1 MTTGGRTALYPS
13 DRYMWIS
20 GTVVLRSAFGL
31 LVAIVLLAAWQM
43 PDLVPFVPFILLGAV
58 GIWALF
64 RRPLLNLTVVLCAFV
79 LTAGFETGIQVS
91 EVLYGL
97 YYLAFLAH
105 WFFTRLILGEGR
117 VFERNEDAVLFAFL
131 VLIVLTVPV
140 TVVFGGSLAGVAREL
155 LAFSVLGFY
164 WPVKE
169 AVTRYRYAL
178 EVMVG
183 VVLFVGA
190 FVLIRNFLNYQEIIA
205 SASYA
210 WQVTRGRA
218 VTNEGL
224 LMVPAI
230 VGISFFLHA
239 RSRAVRWSSV
249 AAVVAFFAGLILT
262 QSRGYWVAFLFG
274 SGVLFLMV
282 PWKKKLKLAAT
293 VAIAALG
300 AFAIGAYLFGD
311 VLVLILTGLFDRFLS
326 IATAVVAD
334 DSLRTRFSESAAVWE
349 MIRVNP
355 VLGYGMGVDYRYY
368 DFTVDVSYTRA
379 FIHNG
384 YLSLWFK
391 FGVWGLGLMMYFLGI
406 SVKRAY
412 TVFRA
417 AGTDTTVAATAL
429 SIVCSFAAFSLVAIT
444 SNPFY
449 LSDRLFLFAVMCGIA
464 AGLYNRL
471 PMARTVVDG

>member
-1 MTTGGRTALYPS
+1 MTTGGRAALYPS
-13 DRYMWIS
+13 DHYVWLS
-20 GTVVLRSAFGL
+20 GAVVLRSAFAL
-31 LVAIVLLAAWQM
+31 SVAIILLTAWQM
-43 PDLVPFVPFILLGAV
+43 PALVPFVPLFLLSAV
-58 GIWALF
+58 GGWSLF
-64 RRPLLNLTVVLCAFV
+64 RRPLANLTVVLCAFAV
-79 LTAGFETGIQVS
+79 TAGFEKGIQVS

-97 YYLAFLAH
+97 YYLGFLAH
-105 WFFTRLILGEGR
+105 WFFTRLILGGGR
-117 VFERNEDAVLFAFL
+117 VFERTEDAVLFAFL
-131 VLIVLTVPV
+131 VLIIITVPV
-140 TVVFGGSLAGVAREL
+140 TVVFGGSLGGVAREL
-155 LAFSVLGFY
+155 LSFSVLAFY

-169 AVTRYRYAL
+169 AVTRYKHGL

-183 VVLFVGA
+183 VVLFIGT

-210 WQVTRGRA
+210 WQITRGRA

-230 VGISFFLHA
+230 LGISFFLYA
-239 RSRAVRWSSV
+239 RSRTVRWSSV
-249 AAVVAFFAGLILT
+249 VAVVVFFAGLILT

-274 SGVLFLMV
+274 SGILFLLV
-282 PWKKKLKLAAT
+282 PWTKKFKLAAT
-293 VAIAALG
+293 AALAGLG

-326 IATAVVAD
+326 IATAVGAD

-355 VLGYGMGVDYRYY
+355 ILGYGMGVDYRYY

-391 FGVWGLGLMMYFLGI
+391 FGIWGLCMVLFFLGT

-412 TVFRA
+412 SVFRS
-417 AGTDTTVAATAL
+417 AGTDMTVAATSL

-449 LSDRLFLFAVMCGIA
+449 LSDRMFLFAVLCGMA
-464 AGLYNRL
+464 AGMYNRL
-471 PMARTVVDG
+471 SVASNVDG